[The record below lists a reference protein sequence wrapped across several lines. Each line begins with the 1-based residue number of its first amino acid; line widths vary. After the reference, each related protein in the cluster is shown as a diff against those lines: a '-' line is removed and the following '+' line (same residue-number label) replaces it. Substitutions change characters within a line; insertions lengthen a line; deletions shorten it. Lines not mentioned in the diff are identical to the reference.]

1 MQHMQYE
8 KYNKMD
14 KSPEPSYTGD
24 SLLFNEQTETDL
36 DFFQNNLKP
45 YYESFPDF
53 LEFHSSF
60 PKSGKQGILGLL
72 SNTETNTKYVYK
84 ISQYLNFLADQ
95 EYSVM
100 EGLNV
105 IREYCPHFC
114 KTYGKFKTK
123 VASEFRSVDNPFD
136 IDDGDSITTD
146 VLIMENL
153 ENARKMYRYIK
164 NDEIQPE
171 VIMSMVKQTLIAN
184 IIAGEHT
191 RFTHYD
197 MHSNN
202 VLIKKCRPNS
212 VFLYILDENRTY
224 LVPTYGYYPIIID
237 FGFSFNKNCEHKP
250 MYGALAHTDI
260 GFIPSVYDQHSD
272 AKLFLSSVSN
282 EMKKYK
288 NCEISDTFRNLI
300 TNIYGKCNID
310 LECGWDTREDDISI
324 SDQILKKMSN
334 QFRRSKFFKKQ
345 GHHIVD
351 LLQTLVDLPL
361 TNRKTEDSLD
371 DLAGILITEF
381 LKIEKD
387 ISEDFYN
394 MYILKNIIE
403 AASVLKTDYLT
414 REKRANAVSQFRQK
428 VLESIDRVVKFCNPK
443 INWEKLLC
451 CLLCMSKCIE
461 NSCHDKLKKLL
472 SVKKADYNKMAL
484 RNTSEIYEAIEA
496 NVPSHF
502 FFDKETD
509 LYVWDCIQQKSY
521 KKKLTENMIEKLNE
535 SHPFER
541 GTILYEHLSSKN
553 Y

>member
-1 MQHMQYE
+1 MSY
-8 KYNKMD
+8 
-14 KSPEPSYTGD
+14 KSPAPSYTGD
-24 SLLFNEQTETDL
+24 PLLFNEETENDL
-36 DFFQNNLKP
+36 DFFQNNLEP
-45 YYESFPDF
+45 SYEKLPEF

-72 SNTETNTKYVYK
+72 SNVDNNKKYVYK

-95 EYSVM
+95 EFSVM
-100 EGLNV
+100 DGLND
-105 IREYCPHFC
+105 IREFCPHFC
-114 KTYGKFKTK
+114 KTYGKFKTN
-123 VASEFRSVDNPFD
+123 VVQEFRTMDNPFD
-136 IDDGDSITTD
+136 VEKDAIQTD
-146 VLIMENL
+146 VLVMENI
-153 ENARKMYRYIK
+153 EDARKMYRYIK
-164 NDEIQPE
+164 NDSIQPE
-171 VIMSMVKQTLIAN
+171 VVMSIVKQTLIAN

-202 VLIKKCRPNS
+202 VLVKKCQPNS
-212 VFLYILDENRTY
+212 AFLYILDENRTY

-272 AKLFLSSVSN
+272 AKLFLTSVSN
-282 EMKKYK
+282 EIKKYK
-288 NCEISDTFRNLI
+288 DCEISNTFRTLVE
-300 TNIYGKCNID
+300 NIYGKCKVD
-310 LECGWDTREDDISI
+310 LECGWDTREDDVSI
-324 SDQILKKMSN
+324 SDQLLKKMSN

-345 GHHIVD
+345 GHHVVD

-361 TNRKTEDSLD
+361 TNRKTEDNID

-403 AASVLKTDYLT
+403 TASSLKNDYVV
-414 REKRANAVSQFRQK
+414 REKRANAVSVFREK
-428 VLESIDRVVKFCNPK
+428 VLESIDKVVRFCNPK

-461 NSCHDKLKKLL
+461 NFCHDRLKKLL
-472 SVKKADYNKMAL
+472 SVKKSDYNKMAL
-484 RNTSEIYEAIEA
+484 RDTSSIYEAIEA

-502 FFDKETD
+502 FFDRDTE
-509 LYVWDCIQQKSY
+509 LYVWDCPQQKGY
-521 KKKLTENMIEKLNE
+521 KKKLNPDLIQKVNE
-535 SHPFER
+535 THPFER
-541 GTILYEHLSSKN
+541 GTILYEHLSSKD

>member
-1 MQHMQYE
+1 MS
-8 KYNKMD
+8 N
-14 KSPEPSYTGD
+14 SPVPYYTGD

-36 DFFQNNLKP
+36 DFFNETLKDE
-45 YYESFPDF
+45 YEELPDF

-72 SNTETNTKYVYK
+72 TNTDTNKKYVYK
-84 ISQYLNFLADQ
+84 ISQYLNFLVDQ
-95 EYSVM
+95 EHAVM
-100 EGLNV
+100 HGLND

-123 VASEFRSVDNPFD
+123 VSTEYRKNDNPFD
-136 IDDGDSITTD
+136 YDRESIKTD
-146 VLIMENL
+146 VLIMENI
-153 ENARKMYRYIK
+153 ENARKFYRYIK
-164 NDEIQPE
+164 SNDIEPDIC
-171 VIMSMVKQTLIAN
+171 MSIVKQTLIAN
-184 IIAGEHT
+184 IVAGEQL

-202 VLIKKCRPNS
+202 VLVKKCPANS

-237 FGFSFNKNCEHKP
+237 FGFSFNKNCEQKP

-272 AKLFLSSVSN
+272 AKLFLTSVSN

-288 NCEISDTFRNLI
+288 KSEISETFRTLI
-300 TNIYGKCNID
+300 TNIYGRCEID
-310 LECGWDTREDDISI
+310 LECGWDERENEISI
-324 SDQILKKMSN
+324 SDQLLKKMSN

-361 TNRKTEDSLD
+361 TNRKTEDTLD
-371 DLAGILITEF
+371 DLSGVLITEF

-387 ISEDFYN
+387 ISEDFNN

-403 AASVLKTDYLT
+403 AASLLKSDYIIK
-414 REKRANAVSQFRQK
+414 EKRSFAVSSFRER
-428 VLESIDRVVKFCNPK
+428 VLEAVDEVVKFCNPK
-443 INWEKLLC
+443 INWENLLC

-461 NSCHDKLKKLL
+461 NLCHERLKKLL
-472 SVKKADYNKMAL
+472 SIKKTDYNKMAL

-509 LYVWDCIQQKSY
+509 LYVWDCVQQKSY
-521 KKKLTENMIEKLNE
+521 KKKLTNTMIKKLNE
-535 SHPFER
+535 THPFER